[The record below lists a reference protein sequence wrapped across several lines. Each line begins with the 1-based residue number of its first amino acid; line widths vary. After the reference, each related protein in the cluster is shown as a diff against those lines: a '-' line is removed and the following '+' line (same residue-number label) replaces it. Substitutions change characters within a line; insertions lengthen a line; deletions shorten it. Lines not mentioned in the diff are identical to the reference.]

1 MLGAAPGDVD
11 SSRGAGA
18 TQIMAVTLQSTTSR
32 SRRTPVA
39 RAANGARRVLAV
51 LLALLG
57 VVAGIG
63 WLYLIRH
70 SGPRGS
76 GPYVDRALPLQ
87 QLAGNDA
94 QPLVL
99 VVLAWAPVGLAT
111 GFAIARLCRLARRSR
126 AILVAIVSLVVLW
139 LAGAASDAITVNQ
152 RFSSH
157 VWEQATRPGTW
168 IAVGLLTLTAAAPST
183 RPRRRDRSG
192 SERRTRRYVAEA
204 PLHSAPTRP
213 QSRAR

>member
-1 MLGAAPGDVD
+1 MG
-11 SSRGAGA
+11 
-18 TQIMAVTLQSTTSR
+18 VTLQPTTSR
-32 SRRTPVA
+32 SRRAPIA
-39 RAANGARRVLAV
+39 RAADGARGVLAV
-51 LLALLG
+51 LLAVLG
-57 VVAGIG
+57 VAAGIG

-111 GFAIARLCRLARRSR
+111 GFAIARLCRLARRTR
-126 AILVAIVSLVVLW
+126 AIVVAIVSLVVLW
-139 LAGAASDAITVNQ
+139 LAGAAADAITVNQ
-152 RFSSH
+152 HFSSH

-168 IAVGLLTLTAAAPST
+168 IAVALLTLTAAVPST
-183 RPRRRDRSG
+183 RSPRHDRSARG
-192 SERRTRRYVAEA
+192 SRTPRYVAES
-204 PLHSAPTRP
+204 PLQSAPTRP
-213 QSRAR
+213 HSRAR